1 MGTDIMEA
9 SPCRPVLDKV
19 LFFSVFALILL
30 GLVSV
35 TSSSMPT
42 SVWQGQGSF
51 YYFFKQGIFAI
62 LGLIGLVGLLSVPI
76 AAYQSLF
83 KVWLVAAIIL
93 LIMVLIPHIG
103 HSVNGSKRWILLGP
117 IALQVSEFVKLF
129 GVMFVAQYMIQYRE
143 SVFEKPF
150 GVLIPIAIL
159 GVFGL
164 LLLLE
169 PDFGATVVLFVTC
182 FGMMFMAGVRAR
194 WFVLFVVL
202 GAIIVPA
209 LVILSPYRMAR
220 FTGFLHPWDTAY
232 TTGYQLT
239 QSLIAVG
246 HGGIFGV
253 GLGNSVQK
261 LFYLP
266 EANTDFVL
274 AIFAEELGLVGLLGL
289 LALYVILV
297 WRGLRI
303 AYASQLL
310 NRLFASYVAY
320 GLTFWIAL
328 QVIVNVGVNIGL
340 LPTKGLT
347 LPFMS
352 YGGSSLVV
360 DTLVIGILL
369 RIDLENQTGEVVKP

>member
-1 MGTDIMEA
+1 MQTFPFCPALD
-9 SPCRPVLDKV
+9 RVL
-19 LFFSVFALILL
+19 LFSVLTLMLL
-30 GLVSV
+30 GLVAV
-35 TSSSMPT
+35 TSSSMPV

-62 LGLIGLVGLLSVPI
+62 LALIGLFGILYFPTSM
-76 AAYQSLF
+76 YQQRF
-83 KVWLVAAIIL
+83 KVCLLVAIIL
-93 LIMVLIPHIG
+93 LLMVLIPHIG
-103 HSVNGSKRWILLGP
+103 HAVNGSKRWILLGP

-129 GVMFVAQYMIQYRE
+129 TVIFIAQYLIQYRE
-143 SVFEKPF
+143 SVFEKSF
-150 GVLIPIAIL
+150 GVLIPMAIL
-159 GVFGL
+159 GVLGL

-169 PDFGATVVLFVTC
+169 PDFGATVVLFITC

-194 WFVLFVVL
+194 WFILFVVL
-202 GAIIVPA
+202 SAIIVPA

-239 QSLIAVG
+239 QSLIAFG
-246 HGGIFGV
+246 QGGIFGV

-274 AIFAEELGLVGLLGL
+274 AIFAEELGLLGVLLL
-289 LALYVILV
+289 LLLYALVV
-297 WRGLRI
+297 WRGLLI
-303 AYASQLL
+303 AKTASLF

-352 YGGSSLVV
+352 YGGSSLLV
-360 DTLVIGILL
+360 DTLIIGILL
-369 RIDLENQTGEVVKP
+369 RIDLENQIP

>member
-1 MGTDIMEA
+1 MEA